1 MHEDSAGQAAWVAR
15 SSGARAERARRLR
28 RAGALAGR
36 RLASPASRAAGRI
49 FEIARHSKV
58 LSCHFLAK
66 ALERLSQ
73 GLRMPRCPSGTAGRK
88 RGASAQRYS

>member
-36 RLASPASRAAGRI
+36 CLASPASRAAGRI
-49 FEIARHSKV
+49 RTWLATKIVPSLHSDI
-58 LSCHFLAK
+58 F

-73 GLRMPRCPSGTAGRK
+73 GLRMPRCPAGAAGRT